1 MSQHPQWLH
10 PLLVSFTFPGQFRS
24 RKRHFFVFDWNF
36 LQGPQL
42 HNSEALAKQW
52 PTHKS
57 WNKYCFNSRT
67 GLSLW
72 FLESC
77 FPLPAIFLLRCTEL
91 SIFKLG
97 CQSGVV
103 RCAIPMLSPEPDL
116 MTYVRATS
124 GLFQLFDIIHL
135 PLGIHGTT
143 FSRHWKQLIQATISV
158 TNSLISCKSSSHP
171 NGHMK
176 KKYIAQLNVSKSKY
190 EVLQTFLA
198 SWTNTNK
205 VVGRLI
211 HSSNYPVD
219 SYYFDSLFSDHP
231 VRV

>member
-1 MSQHPQWLH
+1 
-10 PLLVSFTFPGQFRS
+10 
-24 RKRHFFVFDWNF
+24 
-36 LQGPQL
+36 
-42 HNSEALAKQW
+42 
-52 PTHKS
+52 
-57 WNKYCFNSRT
+57 
-67 GLSLW
+67 
-72 FLESC
+72 
-77 FPLPAIFLLRCTEL
+77 
-91 SIFKLG
+91 
-97 CQSGVV
+97 
-103 RCAIPMLSPEPDL
+103 MLSPEPDL

-211 HSSNYPVD
+211 HSSNCPVD